1 MSPIP
6 VPSVVLHA
14 HTVLHKAWVLTLA
27 YPVVRGQQLFR
38 HFSLITLLSTKQHMD
53 SFPSTC
59 LTWGPT
65 IQLCSS
71 IWCRQSYQ
79 LQQLL
84 LERCP
89 FFLWQEKNKG
99 RSGWDFLREGG
110 EGGIIVFRV
119 YPTCMLQWCFHKW
132 FAMGLR
138 KPLRV
143 SWNLYE
149 TNLLR

>member
-1 MSPIP
+1 MSRPYCSPVTLLASARVLNVRCLRFQCQVYGVTQGMGAHPCIP
-6 VPSVVLHA
+6 CSQ
-14 HTVLHKAWVLTLA
+14 
-27 YPVVRGQQLFR
+27 R
-38 HFSLITLLSTKQHMD
+38 SITLLSTKQHMD

-65 IQLCSS
+65 IRPCSS

-84 LERCP
+84 LEGVL
-89 FFLWQEKNKG
+89 FLWQEKNKG

-119 YPTCMLQWCFHKW
+119 HPTCMLQWCFHKW
-132 FAMGLR
+132 FEMALAIH
-138 KPLRV
+138 
-143 SWNLYE
+143 
-149 TNLLR
+149 